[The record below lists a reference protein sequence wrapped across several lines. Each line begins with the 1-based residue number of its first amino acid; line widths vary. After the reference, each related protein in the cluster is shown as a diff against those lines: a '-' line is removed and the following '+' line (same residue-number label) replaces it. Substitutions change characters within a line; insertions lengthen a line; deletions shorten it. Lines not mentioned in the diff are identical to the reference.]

1 MCRKCSICPAQT
13 SLSLFAPLL
22 ATFFILLAAK
32 GHIFK
37 KINFT
42 LDPLGADV
50 SANLC
55 QDRFK
60 MMAKR
65 KFLYFICVLYCP
77 VFLIMEPGKTWNQGL
92 FFCLVH
98 LPTTDKNT
106 GPSVLAKL
114 QSDDLWADLCPEI
127 LKHQGPT
134 SLPAG
139 QALLAP
145 WETVSQQTHCI
156 QGFTA
161 SKGQAHCVDR
171 GTSCPLSAC
180 LTFDVCPFCVFTGSQ
195 MS

>member
-22 ATFFILLAAK
+22 ATFFSLLAAK

-37 KINFT
+37 KINFI

-65 KFLYFICVLYCP
+65 KFLYFISVLYCP

-106 GPSVLAKL
+106 GPSLLARL
-114 QSDDLWADLCPEI
+114 RSDDLWAVLRSSSTRGLHPYLKARLCLLPGRLFQSRCVASRI
-127 LKHQGPT
+127 L
-134 SLPAG
+134 LPAKVK
-139 QALLAP
+139 L
-145 WETVSQQTHCI
+145 TV
-156 QGFTA
+156 
-161 SKGQAHCVDR
+161 
-171 GTSCPLSAC
+171 
-180 LTFDVCPFCVFTGSQ
+180 LTEVLPVRYQ
-195 MS
+195 PA